1 MSFFN
6 FNDYDFNS
14 IIDQRFNLQNNLLT
28 EIQHPLHLNIA
39 NESREDNNFD
49 PFQQSSVKTDS

>member
-49 PFQQSSVKTDS
+49 PFQQSSVKTD

>member
-14 IIDQRFNLQNNLLT
+14 IINQRFNLQNNLLT

-39 NESREDNNFD
+39 NESRENDNVD
-49 PFQQSSVKTDS
+49 PFQQCSVKTDQ